1 MTLTEY
7 SQKHNLCRKTAW
19 NHFKRGLIR
28 GAYQLPSGKITIP
41 DEELPP
47 NKTVVILFDGTIE
60 EAKRRL
66 GV

>member
-28 GAYQLPSGKITIP
+28 GAYQLPSGKIIVP
-41 DEELPP
+41 NEEPL

-66 GV
+66 GI

>member
-7 SQKHNLCRKTAW
+7 SEKHNLCRKTAW

-28 GAYQLPSGKITIP
+28 GAYQLPSGKIIVP
-41 DEELPP
+41 DEELL
-47 NKTVVILFDGTIE
+47 NKTVVVLFDGTIE

-66 GV
+66 GA